1 MYNQSSHWARKV
13 SASSINCFG
22 GYSPFFHSLFKILL
36 SQVKASYLAVMT
48 ESRGRR
54 MVAVLV
60 ACAPRL
66 GPGLSELSV
75 PSQGTADGPAP

>member
-1 MYNQSSHWARKV
+1 MHNQSSHWARKV

-36 SQVKASYLAVMT
+36 SQLKASYLAVMT
-48 ESRGRR
+48 ESRGR
-54 MVAVLV
+54 MVAVLA
-60 ACAPRL
+60 ACALRL